1 MKLSEK
7 LEEYRVARSLFPLCY
22 RCGRDLR
29 EERLMS
35 LRICTD
41 RPNRFACDVCPPE
54 MPDAA

>member
-7 LEEYRVARSLFPLCY
+7 LEEYRVARDLFPLCY

-35 LRICTD
+35 LRICVE
-41 RPNRFACDVCPPE
+41 RPNRFACGICPPE
-54 MPDAA
+54 RDHAA